1 MHDTI
6 IIEALYISPGH
17 DYFGR
22 HGKEPEDY
30 VIIAAPSI
38 QCVAGK
44 GIVGDRFY
52 DFKPDYAGQITFFA
66 IEVHEALLEKVF
78 PQVHEPSAYRR
89 NVITRG
95 VDLNAWIGQ
104 TFRIGDCV
112 FQGITECKPC
122 YWMDRACGEGSEEF
136 LKGQGG
142 LRAKILTG
150 GELHV
155 GAVAWSLVSL

>member
-1 MHDTI
+1 MSDTNI
-6 IIEALYISPGH
+6 SIEALYISPGH

-22 HGKEPEDY
+22 HGMEPEQHGT
-30 VIIAAPSI
+30 VAASNI
-38 QCVAGK
+38 ECVAGK

-52 DFKPDYAGQITFFA
+52 EFKPDYAGQITFFA
-66 IEVHEALLEKVF
+66 VEVHESLLRQF
-78 PQVHEPSAYRR
+78 PHLDHDASAYRR

-95 VDLNAWIGQ
+95 IDLNDWIGK
-104 TFRIGDCV
+104 TFCLGDCV
-112 FQGITECKPC
+112 FQGVAECKPC

-150 GELHV
+150 GLLHL
-155 GAVAWSLVSL
+155 GAVTGTL